1 MGLWLNST
9 ADQCAVGAVCGASF
23 AKRRKRD
30 YLNVEG
36 MCQGDTFTRTYAA
49 LFPTLTYSQCVIF
62 TPTEGCVTAHMNTH
76 FLSFIPLVFFIL
88 VVLYY
93 RSTLY
98 NSVGVDYL
106 HTPIS
111 DSVFLF
117 LFNLVTCLFLED
129 EVFSNLFERHNFF
142 FSYSTCFFLSSGNI
156 YYIVYNVLNSRYF
169 MVTSASTIKSKKVS
183 IREFRLEFRKLSFV
197 TS

>member
-1 MGLWLNST
+1 MYWCWQQPCDIVTVGLWLNST

-129 EVFSNLFERHNFF
+129 GVFLQNLFERHNFF
-142 FSYSTCFFLSSGNI
+142 FSYSTCFFFVLRQ
-156 YYIVYNVLNSRYF
+156 YIFYCLQRPQLTAFYGYVC
-169 MVTSASTIKSKKVS
+169 IDHK
-183 IREFRLEFRKLSFV
+183 I
-197 TS
+197 